1 MKKRAAVLLLAGLM
15 ALSLTACGSKKT
27 QPVKAGEEDQSQQ
40 TDGTEESD
48 QADGSSTSSTNS
60 QSASSYV
67 TLMPDVTEEMTKAS
81 YWSSLQDQNAGENIP
96 SSTEQ
101 LATSDEIEAMNQAM
115 LADSETAMY
124 DLENYSQEL
133 SSLASDLS
141 SQAQTDLSAYAGS
154 YYDENG
160 AVITQD
166 MINSICSNISGMS
179 TGTSLQYA
187 VCVKRS
193 ELKCWPTSKIITDEA
208 GDTNFDYTAA
218 SFVRVNEPALVL
230 GSSADGAFYYL
241 VTYTYKGWV
250 SRDAVAICSSAE
262 EWKNAWQIDQ
272 SLMAVI
278 TTDKL
283 YLESSNVDSASSNLL
298 LTMGTQL
305 EIATDSGR
313 ADTIGNRNAAQNL
326 VVYIPTR
333 TEDGSYQ
340 KTKALISQSDLNE
353 GNVSIGFLPMT
364 TENILNQSF
373 KYLGDSYGW
382 GGMLNSVDCSG
393 LARDVYACFGLM
405 MPRDSSK
412 QAASPAF
419 SYDVSGSSDQDKKA
433 DLEQVP
439 AGSLVYFPGHE
450 MIYLGKAN
458 DHYYVISAVSTINP
472 SDGGS
477 GRIRSVVISTLDGT
491 MRGSGNSWLGDLTS
505 IQIPYKTAE

>member
-1 MKKRAAVLLLAGLM
+1 MKKRAAVLFLAGLL
-15 ALSLTACGSKKT
+15 ALSMTACGSKKT
-27 QPVKAGEEDQSQQ
+27 QPVKAGEESNSQQ
-40 TDGTEESD
+40 TDTSEENSG
-48 QADGSSTSSTNS
+48 ADSGSSESSS

-67 TLMPDVTEEMTKAS
+67 TLLPDVTEEMTKAS
-81 YWSSLQDQNAGENIP
+81 YWSSLQDQNTGGNIL
-96 SSTEQ
+96 SSSEQ
-101 LATSDEIEAMNQAM
+101 LATSDEIESMNQAM
-115 LADSETAMY
+115 LADSDTAMY
-124 DLENYSQEL
+124 DLENYSQDL
-133 SSLASDLS
+133 SSLASSLS
-141 SQAQTDLSAYAGS
+141 SQAQSDLSAYAGS

-160 AVITQD
+160 AVIGQD
-166 MINSICSNISGMS
+166 TISSICSNISGMS
-179 TGTSLQYA
+179 PSASIQYA

-193 ELKCWPTSKIITDEA
+193 ELKIWPTSKIITDEA
-208 GDTNFDYTAA
+208 GDTNFDYTVA

-250 SRDAVAICSSAE
+250 AKDAVAICSSAE
-262 EWKNAWQIDQ
+262 EWKSAWQIDQ
-272 SLMAVI
+272 NSLAVI
-278 TTDKL
+278 TSDKL
-283 YLESSNVDSASSNLL
+283 YLESSNVDAASSNLL

-305 EIATDSGR
+305 EIAADSGR
-313 ADTIGNRNAAQNL
+313 ADSIGNRNAAQNL

-333 TEDGSYQ
+333 TESGSYQ

-373 KYLGDSYGW
+373 KYLGDCYGW

-419 SYDVSGSSDQDKKA
+419 SYDVSGSGDQEKKT

-450 MIYLGKAN
+450 MIYLGKVN

-472 SDGGS
+472 TDGGS

-505 IQIPYKTAE
+505 IQIPYKAAE